1 MVGLADS
8 LRAARALIESPDR
21 WSCGCPRW
29 EFDEYCIATALHK
42 VGGYAAGGK
51 VLRGLVGG
59 ESLIRFNATHSHA
72 EVLALFDRGIAA
84 SEAAK

>member
-29 EFDEYCIATALHK
+29 EFDEYCIATALRK
-42 VGGYAAGGK
+42 AGCYGNGSPL
-51 VLRGLVGG
+51 LRGLCGG
-59 ESLIRFNATHSHA
+59 SLVRYNATHSHA
-72 EVLALFDRGIAA
+72 EVLALFDRGI
-84 SEAAK
+84 EAAK